1 MVNNLPD
8 AVSREVLDPNWNKMT
23 TLSEQQDTPHERTVL
38 MSGHRLQYIL
48 LYILLTA
55 IALLIILPL
64 LWMLSTSFKGKAEWF
79 LPQINWIPLRFTSAN
94 YDNILNNTS
103 LPIIRWFLNSLG
115 VAAVSTIL
123 ILMIDSLAAYAYAR
137 MEFRGKRTIFA
148 ILLTTLF
155 LPGLMFVVPNFL
167 TVARLGLLNNY
178 AGVILPG
185 LAGVFGVF
193 FMRQFFESL
202 PRELEEAAYID
213 GATRLQT
220 FFLIALPL
228 AKPALA
234 TLGIITFL
242 ASWNDFL
249 WPLLIL
255 NDRQLQTLPPGLATL
270 QGAYTSE
277 YGLMMAGAVIT
288 AIPVLILY
296 ILLQRYIVQ
305 SVQTTG
311 LKG

>member
-1 MVNNLPD
+1 MSSTVVTRNVRQEQLD
-8 AVSREVLDPNWNKMT
+8 AVQKR
-23 TLSEQQDTPHERTVL
+23 
-38 MSGHRLQYIL
+38 RLQQL
-48 LYILLTA
+48 MLYLVLTF
-55 IALLIILPL
+55 IALLVILPL
-64 LWMLSTSFKGKAEWF
+64 LWMLSTSLKPKSEWF
-79 LPQINWIPLRFTSAN
+79 LPQIHWIPITATWDN
-94 YDNILNNTS
+94 YTKILNNPA
-103 LPIIRWFLNSLG
+103 LPIGRWFLNSLL
-115 VAAVSTIL
+115 VSSAATIL
-123 ILMIDSLAAYAYAR
+123 ILIIDSLAAYAYAR
-137 MEFRGKRTIFA
+137 MEFRGKRTLFA
-148 ILLTTLF
+148 ILLATLF
-155 LPGLMFVVPNFL
+155 LPGMMFLVPNFL
-167 TVARLGLLNNY
+167 TISSLGLLNNY

-202 PRELEEAAYID
+202 PRELEEAAFID
-213 GATRLQT
+213 GATRVQT
-220 FFLIALPL
+220 FLLIALPL

-255 NDRQLQTLPPGLATL
+255 KESELLTLPPGLRML

-277 YGLMMAGAVIT
+277 YGQMMAGAVIT
-288 AIPVLILY
+288 SIPVLILY
-296 ILLQRYIVQ
+296 VLLQRYIVE

>member
-1 MVNNLPD
+1 
-8 AVSREVLDPNWNKMT
+8 MT
-23 TLSEQQDTPHERTVL
+23 TTYEPVRRRGLDYHQQR
-38 MSGHRLQYIL
+38 RLQQL
-48 LYILLTA
+48 GLYLILTA
-55 IALLIILPL
+55 FALIVILPL
-64 LWMLSTSFKGKAEWF
+64 LWMLSTSLKPKSEWF
-79 LPQINWIPLRFTSAN
+79 LPQIHWIPVTATWEN
-94 YDNILNNTS
+94 YQKILNNPS
-103 LPIIRWFLNSLG
+103 LPIARWFLNSI
-115 VAAVSTIL
+115 VVSSISTAL
-123 ILMIDSLAAYAYAR
+123 ILAIDSLAAYAYAR
-137 MEFRGKRTIFA
+137 MEFRGKRVLFG
-148 ILLTTLF
+148 ILLATLF
-155 LPGLMFVVPNFL
+155 LPGMMFLVPNFL
-167 TVARLGLLNNY
+167 TVTRLGLLNNY

-213 GATRLQT
+213 GATRVQT
-220 FFLIALPL
+220 FLLIALPL

-242 ASWNDFL
+242 GSWNDFL

-255 NDRQLQTLPPGLATL
+255 KDSSLLTLPPGLRTL

-277 YGLMMAGAVIT
+277 YGQMMAGAVIT
-288 AIPVLILY
+288 SIPVLVLY
-296 ILLQRYIVQ
+296 VLLQRYIVE